1 MEVFTKYQFDVEGI
15 EQDFK
20 SFILEGNH
28 PCMMA
33 RSVFKMEN
41 YDFHV
46 YDQMRSE
53 ETARALLKDL
63 QTFLDNTDLESNEY
77 RSFAAVF
84 PNNCFADELSFEQSL
99 WETLQNLHDFDTEPW
114 DSTVSHNPDD
124 AEFSFSLL
132 GKAFYIIGLH
142 PRSSRMAR
150 QAPYTTLV
158 FNLHCQFEK
167 LRTMGKYDK
176 IRNLVRKNDEKLQG
190 SINPVLQDFGT
201 DSETKQYSGRHIES
215 NWKCPFHHK

>member
-1 MEVFTKYQFDVEGI
+1 MEVLTKSQFDIEGI
-15 EQDFK
+15 ENDFK
-20 SFILEGNH
+20 SFVLEGNH

-41 YDFHV
+41 YNLHV
-46 YDQMRSE
+46 YDKMRSE
-53 ETARALLKDL
+53 ETAQALLNDL
-63 QTFLDNTDLESNEY
+63 QVFLDHTDFESSDY

-84 PNNCFADELSFEQSL
+84 PNNCFANELAFEQSL
-99 WETLQNLHDFDTEPW
+99 WQTLQNLHDLDPEPW
-114 DSTVSHNPDD
+114 DSTVSHNPED

-142 PRSSRMAR
+142 PGSSRMAR

-167 LRTMGKYDK
+167 LRAMGKYDK

-190 SINPVLQDFGT
+190 SINPVLQDFGS
-201 DSETKQYSGRHIES
+201 DSETKQYSGRHVES